1 MESGQALKFLDV
13 ARRFSRKVL
22 ASSGPFLALV
32 LAAAMVITP
41 DAAAADDARGDG
53 DAAHAPE
60 GEGASDREP
69 SPPLELTGDLDAPRP
84 TMLLR
89 GGGWG
94 HSVGMSQYGA
104 RAQALAGRPYAEIL
118 EHYYPGTQLSS
129 ASVDGSYR
137 VGLLN
142 PRPKGSGDRRFD
154 FDHLEAYAETGE
166 VTWERCSP
174 SDGCEGLAEQPA
186 EATWRVERS
195 DGKVRLRNEAGDV
208 VPPDDE
214 DDEDGAPSV
223 SAQSDQSEQ
232 FLRVRLAGDV
242 VQLPQLSGNTGQEGR
257 SYRHG
262 ELQVRPSLRDEG
274 HVMAS
279 VVLPDLD
286 TYLYGLAEVPFVWP
300 ADALKAQA
308 VAGRTFA
315 ARAASSF
322 SEGCACHIT
331 DGPDTQV
338 YRGYDR
344 ERSAGGDA
352 WRDAVDGTSGEAV
365 TYEGRLIEAYYSSS
379 HHGRSENSEDS
390 WAFTGTLPYLRSV
403 DDSWSRSEAA
413 GNPNRS
419 WTAEAAHDDLAGIV
433 APDLEVVTRVE
444 VVDRTDGGTPR
455 TLQLTGLDED
465 GQRRQVEYAGSA
477 THAVASSVLRQ
488 RLPVGQGG
496 LGGRLRSQQLDR
508 IGFAPFTDDLGGVHE
523 YAAVVLAEEGITRG
537 LSATRFGPSESV
549 SRVQMAEFLGRA
561 LDLDP
566 VVEDGPF
573 SDVGQLPAA
582 RRGMINA
589 IAEEGISLGYAGTD
603 EYRPFRDVTRA
614 EMASFLARA
623 FDVDKTEQGPFAD
636 LGGTSHAASINGIA
650 AAGIT
655 RGCADDRYCPDDD
668 VRRGE
673 MATFIVRSLGLPL

>member
-1 MESGQALKFLDV
+1 M
-13 ARRFSRKVL
+13 
-22 ASSGPFLALV
+22 
-32 LAAAMVITP
+32 AAWP
-41 DAAAADDARGDG
+41 DPAAADDARGDE
-53 DAAHAPE
+53 AHDEAE
-60 GEGASDREP
+60 GTGGHDVEP
-69 SPPLELTGDLDAPRP
+69 SPSLALTGDLEAPRP
-84 TMLLR
+84 TVLLR

-104 RAQALAGRPYAEIL
+104 KAQAAAGRSYAEIL

-129 ASVDGSYR
+129 ASVNGAYR

-154 FDHLEAYAETGE
+154 FDHLQVHAETGS
-166 VTWERCSP
+166 VTWERCSS
-174 SDGCEGLAEQPA
+174 SDGCEALAEQPA
-186 EATWRVERS
+186 EATWHVERS
-195 DGKVRLRNEAGDV
+195 DGNIRLRNEAGDV
-208 VPPDDE
+208 VPPE
-214 DDEDGAPSV
+214 DDDADDGEEPT
-223 SAQSDQSEQ
+223 SAQSEPSEQ
-232 FLRVRLAGDV
+232 FLRIRLADDV
-242 VQLPQLSGNTGQEGR
+242 VQLPQLSGNTDQKGR

-262 ELQVRPSLRDEG
+262 EVQVRPSPRDQG
-274 HVMAS
+274 DVMAS

-286 TYLYGLAEVPFVWP
+286 TYLYGLAEVPFGWP
-300 ADALKAQA
+300 SDALKAQA

-315 ARAASSF
+315 ARVAASF
-322 SEGCACHIT
+322 SPGCACHIT

-344 ERSAGGDA
+344 ERGPSGDR
-352 WRDAVDGTSGEAV
+352 WRAAVNATSGRALA
-365 TYEGRLIEAYYSSS
+365 YEGRLIEAYYSSS

-403 DDSWSRSEAA
+403 DDSWSQSEAA
-413 GNPNRS
+413 GNPNRT

-433 APDLEVVTRVE
+433 APDLEIVTRVE
-444 VVDRTDGGTPR
+444 VTDRTDGGTPR
-455 TLQLTGLDED
+455 TLRLTGLDED
-465 GQRRQVEYAGSA
+465 GQRHQVTYGPDAHSVAGSA
-477 THAVASSVLRQ
+477 LRQ
-488 RLPVGQGG
+488 RLRVGDGG
-496 LGGRLRSQQLDR
+496 LGGRLRTQQLDR
-508 IGFAPFTDDLGGVHE
+508 IGFAPFEDDLGGVHE
-523 YAAVVLAEEGITRG
+523 YAAVVLAEEGITTG
-537 LSATRFGPSESV
+537 LTATRFGPSESV

-566 VVEDGPF
+566 VSDGPF
-573 SDVGQLPAA
+573 TDVGELPAA
-582 RRGMINA
+582 RRGMVNA

-623 FDVDKTEQGPFAD
+623 FDVDETEDGPFAD
-636 LGGTSHAASINGIA
+636 LGGTSHAAAINGIA

-655 RGCADDRYCPDDD
+655 RGCADDRYCPVDD